1 MYYIINIVKDKIVLG
16 FEVGASKTIALTGD
30 LSGNVFSKIV
40 TTTQNEK
47 DNKEVLFRQLEEL
60 QDKVSKKY
68 NFDYVS
74 MTFPG
79 AINKKGIVAY
89 TPNLPGWKGYNL
101 TKGLKERFN
110 SQVFVEND
118 ANAQAIAEKIYGYGR
133 DYSNFI
139 YLTIGTGIGGGIFMN
154 DRLYSGHNGWA
165 GEFGHM
171 VIGEGP
177 KCGCGRYGCLET
189 LASGSAIKRMASEA
203 GRNLSGKEVFEEW
216 FNGDK
221 VAKAIVDKAA
231 NSLTVGIANIINIFD
246 PEAIIIG
253 GGITK
258 NNEKFIGYIR
268 RKLPIELGNYKRRVK
283 IIRAS
288 ESLIEK
294 APLALAA
301 YRLNEDK

>member
-1 MYYIINIVKDKIVLG
+1 MENKNVLG
-16 FEVGASKTIALTGD
+16 FEVGASKTIALMGD

-40 TTTQNEK
+40 TATKNEK
-47 DNKEVLFRQLEEL
+47 DNKEILFNQLKEL
-60 QDKVSKKY
+60 KGKVSKKY
-68 NFDYVS
+68 DFDYVS

-79 AINKKGIVAY
+79 AINRKGIVAY
-89 TPNLPGWKGYNL
+89 TPNLPGWKDYNL
-101 TKGLKERFN
+101 IKGLEERFD
-110 SQVFVEND
+110 SKVFVEND

-133 DYSNFI
+133 EYSNFI
-139 YLTIGTGIGGGIFMN
+139 YLTIGTGIGGGIFIN

-171 VIGEGP
+171 VIGTGP

-203 GRNLSGKEVFEEW
+203 GKSMSGKEVFEAW
-216 FNGDK
+216 FEGNK
-221 VAKAIVDKAA
+221 VAKTIIDKAA
-231 NSLTVGIANIINIFD
+231 GSLTIGIANIVNIFD

-258 NNEKFIGYIR
+258 NNERFLKYIR
-268 RKLPIELGNYKRRVK
+268 RKLKIELGNYRRRVR

-294 APLALAA
+294 APLALAS
-301 YRLNEDK
+301 YRLNMYK